1 MTQFELGVLAAIQ
14 NIKCGFLD
22 TVIPPISALGNAGMI
37 WIFAAVI
44 MLCFKKTR
52 KWGFTLG
59 IALITCLLLNN
70 FALKNIIARPRP
82 FQVDTTIRR
91 IIDPP
96 NEYSFPSGHTLS
108 CFAAATVLMYYDKM
122 RLGPVA
128 LALAALIGFTRLY
141 LRVHFPSDVI
151 GGAFIGVFFGFL
163 AIAAADAIWKAF
175 EKHRSRKIT
184 KEI

>member
-22 TVIPPISALGNAGMI
+22 TVIPPISALGNSGMI
-37 WIFAAVI
+37 WIVAAVI

-52 KWGFTLG
+52 KWGFTLAV
-59 IALITCLLLNN
+59 ALLMCLILNN
-70 FALKNIIARPRP
+70 FALKNIVARPRP
-82 FQVDTTIRR
+82 FQVDTTIRL

-108 CFAAATVLMYYDKM
+108 CFAAATVLMYYDKK

-128 LALAALIGFTRLY
+128 LVLAALIGFTRLY
-141 LRVHFPSDVI
+141 LRVHFPSDVL
-151 GGAFIGVFFGFL
+151 GGAFIGVFSGFL
-163 AIAAADAIWKAF
+163 AIAAADAILKAF
-175 EKHRSRKIT
+175 EKYRRKKAA